1 MKKPLTVYTLIPH
14 RHSASFEYRLRVP
27 LDTANV
33 LGLNVRSVIDVNDAN
48 VTAQE
53 RISQFCE
60 ADVILLYQPVGESPV
75 NNIRGVQSFLPSL
88 RDGDWK
94 YPPSVIV
101 ETDDNIFNVSPLNQA
116 FKTLGIRDM
125 EGNLIPVGHHIGV
138 VQDGERKVLWKDGEN
153 GFSLAKNRQTLA
165 SYRKILEMA
174 DQVQC
179 STPYVA
185 DAVKREVA
193 PRRLKVFPNLMRFD
207 HYPQIS
213 LQQEEGKIKI
223 LWQGGIAH
231 YEDWYPLREA
241 LGNITRRYPEV
252 HWIIWGAQYPWVNEL
267 IPPHRY
273 TFHDWCPYQ
282 EYKLR
287 LVMMD
292 HDISLA
298 PLSANVFNNCRSA
311 IKFYEASVLKKPAA
325 TLAQATGPYKDEIIE
340 DVTGLLFET
349 PQQFEDQLSR
359 LIEDVKLR
367 RMLAANAKDWVS
379 QNRDAMKEVPKIVQS
394 WEQLREERKREQP
407 RPTDAQWAEI
417 EARDQ
422 EEQRREL
429 EAQGVIP
436 NDPVPAISESG

>member
-1 MKKPLTVYTLIPH
+1 LG
-14 RHSASFEYRLRVP
+14 VP
-27 LDTANV
+27 LETAAV
-33 LGLNVRSVIDVNDAN
+33 LGLPVKSIIDTNDAG
-48 VTAQE
+48 VSAE
-53 RISQFCE
+53 DRIKNFCE
-60 ADVILLYQPVGESPV
+60 ADIIYLYQPVGEQPV
-75 NNIRGVQSFLPSL
+75 NNIRGVQSFLPSK

-94 YPPSVIV
+94 YPPSIIV

-116 FKTLGIRDM
+116 FKNLGIRDLD
-125 EGNLIPVGHHIGV
+125 GNQIPLGHHIGV
-138 VQDGERKVLWKDGEN
+138 VQDGERRVLWKDGEN
-153 GFSLAKNRQTLA
+153 GFSLSRNRQTLA

-185 DAVKREVA
+185 EAVKKEVT
-193 PRRLKVFPNLMRFD
+193 PRRLRVFPNLMRFD
-207 HYPQIS
+207 HYPQVS
-213 LQQEEGKIKI
+213 MEQEQDKIKI

-231 YEDWYPLREA
+231 YEDWFPLREA

-311 IKFYEASVLKKPAA
+311 IKFYEASVLRKPAA
-325 TLAQATGPYKDEIIE
+325 TLAQATGPYKDEILE
-340 DVTGLLFET
+340 GETGLLFET

-367 RMLAANAKDWVS
+367 KSLAANAKDWVS
-379 QNRDAMKEVPKIVQS
+379 QNRDAMKEVPKIIQS
-394 WEQLREERKREQP
+394 WEELREERKVEQP
-407 RPTDAQWAEI
+407 RPTDAQWARIVAED
-417 EARDQ
+417 ED
-422 EEQRREL
+422 EQRREL
-429 EAQGVIP
+429 AAQGVST
-436 NDPVPAISESG
+436 DGPVPAVNESG